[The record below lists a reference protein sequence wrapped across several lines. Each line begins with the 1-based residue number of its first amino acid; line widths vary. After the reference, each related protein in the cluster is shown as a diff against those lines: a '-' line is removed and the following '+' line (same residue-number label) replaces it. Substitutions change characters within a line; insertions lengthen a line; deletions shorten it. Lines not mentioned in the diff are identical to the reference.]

1 MSDKLILPSADV
13 MYANAMARS
22 AEIKR
27 EVAREI
33 NGRACGVKR
42 IAAALD
48 LAVLKPT
55 ATLEDVRAACELVER
70 YAIKSVC
77 VTTSLVSFATLYT
90 ERVAAVIGFPHGNAC
105 PAAKV
110 MEAML
115 AMEAGATELDVVI
128 NYGRFLDGDSA
139 PVANELVPI
148 IHSAHERCVTV
159 KAILETCYY
168 TPDQIA
174 DACRLCVDLGVDFV
188 KTSTGFGP
196 QGATA
201 GMVKIMLDVLQG
213 RCQVKASGGINTYAD
228 ACQYLDMGCTRI
240 GSSKFAELL
249 P

>member
-1 MSDKLILPSADV
+1 MHPLFLPPTEAI
-13 MYANAMARS
+13 YANAMARS

-27 EVAREI
+27 S
-33 NGRACGVKR
+33 CGAKR

-55 ATLEDVRAACELVER
+55 ATLADVRAACELANGYE
-70 YAIKSVC
+70 IKSVC
-77 VTTSLVSFATLYT
+77 VPTSLVSFTTLFM
-90 ERVAAVIGFPHGNAC
+90 ERVCAVIGFPHGNAS

-128 NYGRFLDGDSA
+128 NYGRFLNDDSA

-148 IHSAHERCVTV
+148 IHSAHERYVTV

-168 TPDQIA
+168 TLDQIA
-174 DACRLCVDLGVDFV
+174 DACRLCADLGVDFV

-196 QGATA
+196 QGATPDT
-201 GMVKIMLDVLQG
+201 VKTMIDAVCG

-228 ACQYLDMGCTRI
+228 ACHYLDMGCTRI
-240 GSSKFAELL
+240 GASKYLELL

>member
-1 MSDKLILPSADV
+1 MHPLFLPPTEAI
-13 MYANAMARS
+13 YANAMARS

-27 EVAREI
+27 S
-33 NGRACGVKR
+33 CGAKR

-55 ATLEDVRAACELVER
+55 ATLADVRAACELANGYE
-70 YAIKSVC
+70 IKSVC
-77 VTTSLVSFATLYT
+77 VPTSLVSFTTLFM
-90 ERVAAVIGFPHGNAC
+90 ERVCAVIGFPHGNAS

-128 NYGRFLDGDSA
+128 NYGRFLNDDSA

-148 IHSAHERCVTV
+148 IHSAHERDVTV

-168 TPDQIA
+168 TLDQIA
-174 DACRLCVDLGVDFV
+174 DACRLCADLGVDFV

-196 QGATA
+196 QGATPDT
-201 GMVKIMLDVLQG
+201 VKTMIDAVCG

-228 ACQYLDMGCTRI
+228 ACHYLDMGCTRI
-240 GSSKFAELL
+240 GASKYLELL

>member
-1 MSDKLILPSADV
+1 MHPLFLPPTEAI
-13 MYANAMARS
+13 YANAMARS

-27 EVAREI
+27 S
-33 NGRACGVKR
+33 CGAKR

-55 ATLEDVRAACELVER
+55 ATLADVRAACELANGYE
-70 YAIKSVC
+70 IKSVC
-77 VTTSLVSFATLYT
+77 VPTSLVSFTTLFM
-90 ERVAAVIGFPHGNAC
+90 ERVCAVIGFPHGNAS

-128 NYGRFLDGDSA
+128 NYGRFLNGDSA

-168 TPDQIA
+168 TLDQIA
-174 DACRLCVDLGVDFV
+174 DACRLCADLGVDFV

-196 QGATA
+196 QGATPDA
-201 GMVKIMLDVLQG
+201 VKTMIDAVCG
-213 RCQVKASGGINTYAD
+213 RCQVKASGGINNYAD
-228 ACQYLDMGCTRI
+228 ACLYLNMGCTRI
-240 GSSKFAELL
+240 GASKYLELL